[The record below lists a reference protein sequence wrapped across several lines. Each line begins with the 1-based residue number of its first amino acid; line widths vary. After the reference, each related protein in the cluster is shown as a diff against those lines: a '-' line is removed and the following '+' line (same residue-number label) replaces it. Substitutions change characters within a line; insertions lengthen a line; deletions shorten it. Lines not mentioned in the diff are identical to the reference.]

1 MADVKPGDPLW
12 WLDKLQTQLVQRQ
25 QGMLLMDRYYCGE
38 HPLPFLTPAHA
49 SKMRD
54 QFRQLLNESRSNFMR
69 LVVDAVEERLRVEGF
84 RLSASSNE
92 QADQDTWMLWQA
104 NSMDQESQTA
114 ILESLIKGVSYLS
127 VWAGDSPDTASI
139 AVEDPTE
146 TIVAYQPGTNY
157 RQRAAA
163 LKMWLDDLTGLLRA
177 NVYLPDGIY
186 KYQRKPEA
194 SSSANDRTISLSEI
208 LERGRDTPAAQWKPF
223 DTEPFV
229 KNPLGVVP
237 IIPLRNRPR
246 LSGEGESELADV
258 YVVQQK
264 INGFLFLLGLA
275 GYFGAHRQRWM
286 TGVKMMTDEAN
297 EKEMEPF
304 DVAIDRLWQ
313 SEDPEAKFGEFSET
327 DLTGY
332 IKAIEQAVLHIAVTT
347 RTPRHY
353 LVQEGQSPS
362 GDAIASAESGLVKKV
377 ERKHRP
383 YGEAFEETLR
393 LARKFAGKPDT
404 PPDSE
409 IVWADPQT
417 LSPAVVTDAVIKQY
431 AGGLIPWAAAL
442 EKLGYSPTQIERFQ
456 RFRMQDA
463 LLAALAG
470 PSEGLAPDP
479 GPSQVQPPPIEA

>member
-1 MADVKPGDPLW
+1 MADPNASGGPLW
-12 WLDKLQTQLVQRQ
+12 WLGKLQVRLANRQ
-25 QGMLLMDRYYCGE
+25 TELKRLDAYYSGD

-49 SKMRD
+49 DKMRS
-54 QFRQLLNESRSNFMR
+54 QFRQLLNESRANFMR
-69 LVVDAVEERLRVEGF
+69 LVVDATEERLRVEGF
-84 RLSASSNE
+84 RLSASSDE
-92 QADQDTWMLWQA
+92 QADSDTWMLWQA

-114 ILESLIKGVSYLS
+114 LLESLIKGVSYLS
-127 VWAGDSPDTASI
+127 VWSGKKTETASI
-139 AVEDPTE
+139 AVEDPSE
-146 TIVAYQPGTNY
+146 TIVAYVPGTNY
-157 RQRAAA
+157 RQRSAA
-163 LKMWLDDLTGLLRA
+163 LKIWSDEETSMLRA
-177 NVYLPDGIY
+177 NVFLPDGIY
-186 KYQRKPEA
+186 KYQRKLDIRA
-194 SSSANDRTISLSEI
+194 VTSYGQAYADSAITDRGADWQEI
-208 LERGRDTPAAQWKPF
+208 PVEPYVRNPF
-223 DTEPFV
+223 
-229 KNPLGVVP
+229 NVVP

-246 LSGEGESELADV
+246 LGCEGESELSDV
-258 YVVQQK
+258 IAPQQK

-286 TGVKMMTDEAN
+286 TGVKMMTDEAS
-297 EKEMEPF
+297 EQEMEPF

-313 SEDPEAKFGEFSET
+313 SEDPEAKFGEFGQT

-332 IKAIEQAVLHIAVTT
+332 IKSIEQAVLHIAVTT

-353 LVQEGQSPS
+353 LIQEGQSPS

-393 LARKFAGKPDT
+393 LARKFAGMEDA

-409 IVWADPQT
+409 IVWVDPQT
-417 LSPAVVTDAVIKQY
+417 LSPAVITDAVIKQY

-442 EKLGYSPTQIERFQ
+442 EKLGYSPTEIERFE

-463 LLAALAG
+463 LLGALSTPG
-470 PSEGLAPDP
+470 EGLAPDP